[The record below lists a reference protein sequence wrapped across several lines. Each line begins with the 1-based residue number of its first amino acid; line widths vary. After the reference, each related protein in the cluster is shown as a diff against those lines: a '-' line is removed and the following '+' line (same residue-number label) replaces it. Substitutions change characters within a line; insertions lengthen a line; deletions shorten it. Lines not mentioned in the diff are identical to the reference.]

1 MTAEQPKTLR
11 LRTDELEWKQID
23 DEIVVL
29 DGRASNYLA
38 ASGSGVLL
46 WRKLE
51 TGATRDEL
59 VAALVGEY
67 GIDEARAGEDVDAFV
82 ADLAKQGLLAK

>member
-1 MTAEQPKTLR
+1 MSEERPTTLR
-11 LRTDELEWKQID
+11 LRSDELEWKQID

-46 WRKLE
+46 WRMLE
-51 TGATRDEL
+51 AGTTMDKL
-59 VAALVGEY
+59 VAAVVEGY
-67 GIDEARAGEDVDAFV
+67 AVAEARARADVESFL
-82 ADLAKQGLLAK
+82 ADLAEQGLLAT